1 MVHVFLYVP
10 NLIGYVRV
18 IGALV
23 SLSYALS
30 EPWTFV
36 WIYTFSMGLDAI
48 DGVAARA
55 LNQSAL
61 VRCVHVVPRS
71 QAVSQRVTVL
81 VGRRSVTVWCGA

>member
-10 NLIGYVRV
+10 NLIGYIRV
-18 IGALV
+18 IGAAL
-23 SLSYALS
+23 SLTYALS

-55 LNQSAL
+55 LKQSECGVHGVLLGGL
-61 VRCVHVVPRS
+61 VWAH
-71 QAVSQRVTVL
+71 
-81 VGRRSVTVWCGA
+81 SVYWP